1 MGADIKNKNKKK
13 THILIQTAFAQPFIH
28 AHIKSLCAAALLSCT
43 SSNLWL
49 PELFSLL
56 LPRAAVYSKMV
67 PEEEGATDA
76 LKYTKQQT
84 DTVWDEMPNIQESS
98 AQWRALS
105 LFLCLPSARL
115 RRRTTK
121 AEETF
126 DESKCSGLI
135 EPCANAALC
144 AVGSNSA
151 VFPLWP
157 PLNY

>member
-1 MGADIKNKNKKK
+1 MWNERISHASFHFIRQNDRKCSVKLHVCVWVQTLKIKIKK

-67 PEEEGATDA
+67 PEEEAATDA

-98 AQWRALS
+98 AQWRAFS

-126 DESKCSGLI
+126 DESKCSG
-135 EPCANAALC
+135 
-144 AVGSNSA
+144 
-151 VFPLWP
+151 
-157 PLNY
+157 